1 MKSTKFAERIRRAK
15 KHAAPE
21 VIFDETMTADVSQ
34 EKFLSNDRNKSR
46 LISMLS
52 SKLQSE
58 GFVVKHAEEDADYLI
73 VNTAIESVC
82 HSGCVVLVG
91 EDTDPLVMLTA
102 LVSPSSTSTIYF
114 LEPGK
119 GSSGKMLFDSKSFK
133 YPQYIRDN
141 ILFLHAFSEC
151 DTTSSFFRQGK
162 LKFVKTLVRNEELG
176 KVVQVFKNPNA
187 ERQEIEEAGILFLVA
202 VYRGKRGDVSLDSL
216 RFELFSKILV
226 RNNFQLASLP
236 HTNDAALQH
245 SLRTY
250 LQVQMWSGNPMEP
263 LNWGWKKSDQRL
275 LPVTTCKRPAPETLL
290 KTLSC
295 KCALGCKG
303 GCSCRKAGIKC
314 STI

>member
-82 HSGCVVLVG
+82 QSGCVVLVG
-91 EDTDPLVMLTA
+91 EDTDLFVMLTA

-114 LEPGK
+114 LKLEK
-119 GSSGKMLFDSKSFK
+119 GSSGNMLFDSKSFK

-141 ILFLHAFSEC
+141 ILFLQFSGC
-151 DTTSSFFRQGK
+151 DTTFSFFKQGK

-187 ERQEIEEAGILFLVA
+187 ELQEIEEAGIMFLVSL
-202 VYRGKRGDVSLDSL
+202 YGGKRN
-216 RFELFSKILV
+216 E
-226 RNNFQLASLP
+226 
-236 HTNDAALQH
+236 
-245 SLRTY
+245 
-250 LQVQMWSGNPMEP
+250 
-263 LNWGWKKSDQRL
+263 
-275 LPVTTCKRPAPETLL
+275 
-290 KTLSC
+290 
-295 KCALGCKG
+295 
-303 GCSCRKAGIKC
+303 
-314 STI
+314 